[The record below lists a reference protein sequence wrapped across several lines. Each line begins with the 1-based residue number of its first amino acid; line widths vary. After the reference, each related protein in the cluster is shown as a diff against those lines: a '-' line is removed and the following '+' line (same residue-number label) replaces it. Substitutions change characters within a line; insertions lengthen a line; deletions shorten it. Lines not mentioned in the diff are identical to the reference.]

1 MGSRARKVSS
11 HCARAGE
18 TPRVMA
24 RRGDF
29 VKVLSPA
36 EGITMGGI
44 REAALMADPVQAP
57 IDELRKAVALAQSG
71 DWQAAHLIAQDYD
84 GDPIANWIH
93 GIVHRMEGDVSNAS
107 YWYER
112 CG

>member
-1 MGSRARKVSS
+1 
-11 HCARAGE
+11 
-18 TPRVMA
+18 
-24 RRGDF
+24 
-29 VKVLSPA
+29 
-36 EGITMGGI
+36 
-44 REAALMADPVQAP
+44 MADPVQAP

-112 CG
+112 CGRELRKEVSTAQELGEIAKELGSRVRGERS